1 MASVAFN
8 VSVEDSHAVLKKVLP
23 LMSQQQVPTI
33 PQNYAVWYDFV
44 CEGNGELVEELR
56 TRMAQGRRFSPDA
69 CQQLFEKYFLQ
80 ELRTQ
85 LGEIQRCARH
95 AMDATLDE
103 LLGMDRSLDGFDT
116 VLDRAGTVLAES
128 PAPETLAALIVELA
142 QETKATRTRSAAARN
157 TIREMRAELDALQ
170 VQVDALARD
179 SRQDALTGVANRR
192 AFDDGLRRMLQD
204 AVEREEAL
212 CLLLADVDG
221 FAEFAD
227 TRGQAVADQALRFL
241 AQELDQ
247 CVKGR
252 DLLAR
257 YDGARFAI
265 LLPSTSYSGAMVL
278 AESIRA
284 IVEAQVVETDAGL
297 DIDELTISLGVSQC
311 RTDDTE
317 QTLLER
323 TAACLRQS
331 RSDGHNRVTGERDL
345 RG

>member
-1 MASVAFN
+1 MTSLTFD
-8 VSVEDSHAVLKKVLP
+8 VSVEESHAVLKKVLP

-44 CEGNGELVEELR
+44 SEANAELVDELR
-56 TRMAQGRRFSPDA
+56 QRMAQGLRFSPDA

-80 ELRTQ
+80 ELRAQ
-85 LGEIQRCARH
+85 VGEIQVAMRH

-103 LLGMDRSLDGFDT
+103 LFGMDQSLSGFGA
-116 VLDRAGTVLAES
+116 VLDRASTTLSGT
-128 PAPETLAALIVELA
+128 PAPEALNALVSELA
-142 QETKATRTRSAAARN
+142 QETRATRSRSAAAGA
-157 TIREMRAELDALQ
+157 TIREMKAELDDLR

-179 SRQDALTGVANRR
+179 SRQDAMTGVANRR

-204 AVEREEAL
+204 VAEGDEQL
-212 CLLLADVDG
+212 CLLLVDVDG
-221 FAEFAD
+221 FAAFNEAHG
-227 TRGQAVADQALRFL
+227 RAVADQALRYL

-257 YDGARFAI
+257 YEGALFAI
-265 LLPSTSYSGAMVL
+265 LLPSTSYNGAMML

-297 DIDELTISLGVSQC
+297 DIDELTISLGVAHCSN
-311 RTDDTE
+311 DDTE

-323 TAACLRQS
+323 ATACLRQS
-331 RSDGHNRVTGERDL
+331 KNTGRNRVTGERDL